1 MTMLKKTGIIFIA
14 LIIVSFNA
22 VSADAGND
30 KFTLAKKSLD
40 KGTDTYNA
48 QLLQDTKKDF
58 IQLCMDNPSEY
69 ECFYYT
75 ARVYL
80 ALCELKNFEIA
91 QNSVKKIK
99 KALKAERVAIAEE
112 GIVYAEKSIAL
123 KEGISESHRVYAALI
138 SNRISGMVSGMR
150 NGSLAEE
157 QVTIALKLDS
167 NNAMAQIENARMYI
181 NKPGLLG
188 GDVDKGIEILEK
200 VIKDDPSLEKG
211 YSNLGIAYQENGETE
226 KAFNIFKKL
235 LEINPDN
242 LEARFFLDQLTS
254 IK

>member
-1 MTMLKKTGIIFIA
+1 MTMLKKTGIILVI
-14 LIIVSFNA
+14 LMIVSFNT
-22 VSADAGND
+22 VSSDAGND
-30 KFTLAKKSLD
+30 KFKQAKKNLD
-40 KGTDTYNA
+40 KGTDTYNV
-48 QLLQDTKKDF
+48 QLLQESKNLF
-58 IQLCMDNPSEY
+58 IQLCINNSSEY
-69 ECFYYT
+69 EYFYYA
-75 ARVYL
+75 ARAYL

-91 QNSVKKIK
+91 QNPVKKTK

-112 GIVYAEKSIAL
+112 GIVYAEKSIAM
-123 KEGISESHRVYAALI
+123 KVGISEFHRVYGALI
-138 SNRISGMVSGMR
+138 SNRISGMVSGVV

-157 QVTIALKLDS
+157 QVIIALKLD
-167 NNAMAQIENARMYI
+167 NYNAMAQIEIARMYI

-188 GDVDKGIEILEK
+188 GDVDKGIEILNK
-200 VIKDDPSLEKG
+200 VIKDDPGLEKG

-226 KAFNIFKKL
+226 KAFNTFKKL